1 MKFASAKQAILLI
14 IVTCAGLYALDYYKN
29 PQLWHH
35 ESQEMKA
42 SGKGARL
49 ALWMNHLC
57 CTGWLAGRRPDT
69 RYNAGDSSTGPTARL
84 FRRLSS
90 PATRGAVVSYS
101 FRCLDRTDQRGD
113 R

>member
-57 CTGWLAGRRPDT
+57 YRVSGRRPASLGW
-69 RYNAGDSSTGPTARL
+69 RSRSGSRQRNR
-84 FRRLSS
+84 S
-90 PATRGAVVSYS
+90 PSAQHAAADLHIYASLAALRMLAHAAW
-101 FRCLDRTDQRGD
+101 
-113 R
+113 